1 MACGTPMVS
10 FKIGGV
16 PDLVRPGITG
26 YLASP
31 EDPED
36 FRNGIIQLLENAHTI
51 DSQHRNLCDR
61 SSSSNLFKPSYLF
74 STSHPNPGLAIDILL
89 GTFSINP
96 TQKHQ
101 RQIKTQWKIKTDSLL
116 RLKLPREMLRHIDPS
131 LSLSGNF
138 LNILNLSGFTDHH
151 FFAPILLPTP

>member
-51 DSQHRNLCDR
+51 DSQQRNLCDR

-96 TQKHQ
+96 T
-101 RQIKTQWKIKTDSLL
+101 
-116 RLKLPREMLRHIDPS
+116 
-131 LSLSGNF
+131 
-138 LNILNLSGFTDHH
+138 
-151 FFAPILLPTP
+151 